1 MDAELKEQTKKGLIW
16 SAIQR
21 FSSQGAQ
28 FVFTIII
35 ARQLTPED
43 YGVVGMLGVFLAV
56 ASVFVDGGFTNALI
70 RKQDRTQADLSTVFY
85 FNIII
90 GLLAYLVIFAI
101 APFVA
106 NFYDMPV
113 LKNVLRVFGL
123 TIIINSFCAIQMTLF
138 NIKIDFKTQTTIS
151 LISIFVSGVVALGCA
166 FAGMTYWTLVIQALI
181 SSLVTTS
188 LYWIMSNW
196 RPICVFS
203 KQSFHEMFSF
213 GSKLLVQGLINNIY
227 GNIYPI
233 IIGKL
238 FAASTLGNYTRA
250 QSFANFPSVAMTG
263 IMQRVTYPVLCRIQD
278 NEHELAYAYRKFL
291 RLSAFVIF
299 PLMTGLAALSTQF
312 VILTIG
318 KKWLFCAF
326 LLQILCFSVMWYPI
340 HAINLN
346 LLQVKG
352 RTDLSLRLE
361 IIKKIVGIAILCIS
375 APFGIVAMC
384 YFQILSCLFCLIIN
398 TYYTG
403 KLINLGFLKQ
413 MRDLT
418 PTFIIS
424 IAMFGLILLI
434 NSVTTHLWQQ
444 VVIGV
449 VIGGLF
455 YLIMS
460 YLFNKSEWK
469 TIMSLIKK

>member
-1 MDAELKEQTKKGLIW
+1 MDAELKEQAKKGLIW
-16 SAIQR
+16 SAVQR

-43 YGVVGMLGVFLAV
+43 YGVVGMLGIFLAV
-56 ASVFVDGGFTNALI
+56 ATVFVDGGFTNALI

-85 FNIII
+85 FNIVI

-106 NFYDMPV
+106 DFYDMPM
-113 LKNVLRVFGL
+113 LTDVLRVFGL

-138 NIKIDFKTQTTIS
+138 NINIDFKTQTTIS
-151 LISIFVSGVVALGCA
+151 LISIFVSGIVALCCA
-166 FAGMTYWTLVIQALI
+166 FAGMTYWTLVIQALT
-181 SSLVTTS
+181 SSIVSTS
-188 LYWIMSNW
+188 LYWVMSNW
-196 RPICVFS
+196 RPILVFS

-213 GSKLLVQGLINNIY
+213 GSKLLIQGLINNIY

-263 IMQRVTYPVLCRIQD
+263 IMQRVTYPVLCRMQD
-278 NEHELAYAYRKFL
+278 NEHELAYTYRKFL

-318 KKWLFCAF
+318 EKWLFCAL
-326 LLQILCFSVMWYPI
+326 LLQIICFSVMWYPI

-352 RTDLSLRLE
+352 RSDLSLRLE
-361 IIKKIVGIAILCIS
+361 IIKKIVGVAILCIS

-384 YFQILSCLFCLIIN
+384 YFHILSSLFCLIIN

-403 KLINLGFLKQ
+403 KLINFGFIRQ
-413 MRDLT
+413 MRDLS
-418 PTFIIS
+418 PTLIIS
-424 IAMFGLILLI
+424 VAMYGLILFVNQMI
-434 NSVTTHLWQQ
+434 THLWLQ
-444 VVIGV
+444 VVIGAFIGIAFYV
-449 VIGGLF
+449 V
-455 YLIMS
+455 MS
-460 YLFNKSEWK
+460 FLFNKDEWK
-469 TIMSLIKK
+469 TLLSQVKN

>member
-1 MDAELKEQTKKGLIW
+1 MDAELKEQAKKGLIW
-16 SAIQR
+16 SAVQR

-43 YGVVGMLGVFLAV
+43 YGVVGMLGIFLAV
-56 ASVFVDGGFTNALI
+56 ATVFVDGGFTNALI

-85 FNIII
+85 FNIVI

-106 NFYDMPV
+106 DFYDMPM
-113 LKNVLRVFGL
+113 LTDVLRVFGL

-138 NIKIDFKTQTTIS
+138 NINIDFKTQTTIS
-151 LISIFVSGVVALGCA
+151 LISIFVSGIVALCCA
-166 FAGMTYWTLVIQALI
+166 FAGMTYWTLVIQALT
-181 SSLVTTS
+181 SSIVSTS
-188 LYWIMSNW
+188 LYWVMSNW
-196 RPICVFS
+196 RPILVFS

-213 GSKLLVQGLINNIY
+213 GSKLLIQGLINSIY
-227 GNIYPI
+227 SNIYPI

-263 IMQRVTYPVLCRIQD
+263 IMQRVTYPVLCRMQD
-278 NEHELAYAYRKFL
+278 NEHELAYTYRKFL

-299 PLMTGLAALSTQF
+299 PMMTGLAALSTQF

-318 KKWLFCAF
+318 EKWLFCAL
-326 LLQILCFSVMWYPI
+326 LLQIICFSVMWYPI

-352 RTDLSLRLE
+352 RSDLSLRLE
-361 IIKKIVGIAILCIS
+361 IIKKIVGVAILCIS

-384 YFQILSCLFCLIIN
+384 YFHILSSLFCLIIN

-403 KLINLGFLKQ
+403 KLINFGFIRQ
-413 MRDLT
+413 MRDLS
-418 PTFIIS
+418 PTLIIS
-424 IAMFGLILLI
+424 VAMYGLILFVNQMI
-434 NSVTTHLWQQ
+434 THLWLQ
-444 VVIGV
+444 VVIGAFIGIAFYV
-449 VIGGLF
+449 V
-455 YLIMS
+455 MS
-460 YLFNKSEWK
+460 FLFNKNEWK
-469 TIMSLIKK
+469 TLLSQVKK

>member
-1 MDAELKEQTKKGLIW
+1 MDAELKEQAKKGLIW
-16 SAIQR
+16 SAVQR

-43 YGVVGMLGVFLAV
+43 YGVVGMLGIFLAV
-56 ASVFVDGGFTNALI
+56 ATVFVDGGFTNALI

-85 FNIII
+85 FNIVI

-106 NFYDMPV
+106 DFYDMPM
-113 LKNVLRVFGL
+113 LTDVLRVFGL

-138 NIKIDFKTQTTIS
+138 NINIDFKTQTTIS
-151 LISIFVSGVVALGCA
+151 LISIFVSGIVALCCA
-166 FAGMTYWTLVIQALI
+166 FAGMTYWTLVIQALT
-181 SSLVTTS
+181 SSIVSTS
-188 LYWIMSNW
+188 LYWVMSNW
-196 RPICVFS
+196 RPILVFS

-213 GSKLLVQGLINNIY
+213 GSKLLIQGLINSIY

-263 IMQRVTYPVLCRIQD
+263 IMQRVTYPVLCRMQD
-278 NEHELAYAYRKFL
+278 NEHELAYTYRKFL

-318 KKWLFCAF
+318 EKWLFCAL
-326 LLQILCFSVMWYPI
+326 LLQIICFSVMWYPI

-352 RTDLSLRLE
+352 RSDLSLRLE
-361 IIKKIVGIAILCIS
+361 IIKKIVGVAILCIS

-384 YFQILSCLFCLIIN
+384 YFHILSSLFCLIIN

-403 KLINLGFLKQ
+403 KLINFGFIRQ
-413 MRDLT
+413 MRDLS
-418 PTFIIS
+418 PTLIIS
-424 IAMFGLILLI
+424 VAMYGLILFVNQMI
-434 NSVTTHLWQQ
+434 THLWLQ
-444 VVIGV
+444 VVIGAFIGIAFYV
-449 VIGGLF
+449 V
-455 YLIMS
+455 MS
-460 YLFNKSEWK
+460 FLFNKDEWK
-469 TIMSLIKK
+469 TLLSQVKK